1 MSGPVNMR
9 DKGKQLKQFDV
20 CIIGGGLTGLSLAAL
35 LSESD
40 LSIAIVEQS
49 PLPIAPVRPKKQDYA
64 LRVSAINLASMCLFQ
79 HLGIKPALLSSRSS
93 AYRSMQIWDANSDAH
108 IRFDANDI
116 DSDQLGYII
125 ENNIIINNIYDILK
139 VQKNIFFY
147 TDTLQSFELK
157 TDGIEIKLENGA
169 LNTQLLV
176 GADGQFSKV
185 RTLARIPTELG
196 TFNQTALVCR
206 IGTELPHLQTA
217 YQCFHHSGPIAYL
230 PLADGS
236 SSIVWSCDTDKAG
249 QLQQLDDVSF
259 AEAIEEAMQSTLGA
273 LQILGPRGAFPLA
286 QQHASRY
293 IDSRIALI
301 GDAAHRT
308 HPLAG
313 LGANL
318 GLQDAAVLA
327 ETLQVAKF
335 QNRPIYSMATLRKYE
350 RIRKHQNALVLDAMA
365 AFKSGFAS
373 HTPGLVALRTL
384 ALNSADKLPFLKTQI
399 TQLAT
404 GVRGD
409 LPKVC
414 LPSGN

>member
-1 MSGPVNMR
+1 MQGT
-9 DKGKQLKQFDV
+9 GTALKQFDV

-49 PLPIAPVRPKKQDYA
+49 PLPVVPARPNNEDYA
-64 LRVSAINLASMCLFQ
+64 LRVSAINLASMRLFQ
-79 HLGIKPALLSSRSS
+79 HLGIKPALLNSRAS
-93 AYRSMQIWDANSDAH
+93 AYRAMQIWDANSEAH
-108 IRFDANDI
+108 IEFDADDI
-116 DSDQLGYII
+116 DSNQLGLII
-125 ENNIIINNIYDILK
+125 ENNIIINTIYDILK
-139 VQKNIFFY
+139 VQNNVSFY
-147 TDTLQSFELK
+147 TDTLQNFALK
-157 TDGIEIKLENGA
+157 ADSIEIELENGLLDA
-169 LNTQLLV
+169 QLLV

-185 RTLARIPTELG
+185 RTLAKIPTELG
-196 TFNQTALVCR
+196 TFKQTALVCR
-206 IGTELPHLQTA
+206 IQTELSHRQTA

-236 SSIVWSCDTDKAG
+236 SSIVWSCDTDKVG
-249 QLQQLDDVSF
+249 ELQQLDDASF
-259 AEAIEEAMQSTLGA
+259 AAAIEAALQSTLGEV
-273 LQILGPRGAFPLA
+273 QILGPRGAFPLA

-318 GLQDAAVLA
+318 GLQDAATLA
-327 ETLQVAKF
+327 ETLQAAQI
-335 QNRPIYSMATLRKYE
+335 QNRPLYSMATLRKYE
-350 RIRKHQNALVLDAMA
+350 RTRKHQNALVLDAMA

-373 HTPGLVALRTL
+373 RMPGLTALREL
-384 ALNSADKLPFLKTQI
+384 ALNSVDKLPFLKTLI

-409 LPKVC
+409 LPEVC
-414 LPSGN
+414 RPSRNFGP